1 MNNIYLKSVFVNPFL
16 LLLTVMYW
24 HHSSEKSMWL
34 LMVQIFIL
42 LMFHLFDFKVSYQK
56 DEDYRVDKN
65 IAFFK
70 VLNFVI
76 LGRFQNKIS
85 FIKKSVIAEIFQVV
99 GVSLVVFLCL
109 FYNVSLNITVLSCL
123 LAPFL
128 FFILMFKTKFI
139 TFYSEI

>member
-1 MNNIYLKSVFVNPFL
+1 
-16 LLLTVMYW
+16 MYW

-56 DEDYRVDKN
+56 DEDYKVDKN
-65 IAFFK
+65 IDLYKFLSF
-70 VLNFVI
+70 VL

-85 FIKKSVIAEIFQVV
+85 FVKKSVIAELIQVV
-99 GVSLVVFLCL
+99 GVGLVVFLCL
-109 FYNVSLNITVLSCL
+109 FYNVSLNVAVLSCF

-128 FFILMFKTKFI
+128 FLILMFKTKFI